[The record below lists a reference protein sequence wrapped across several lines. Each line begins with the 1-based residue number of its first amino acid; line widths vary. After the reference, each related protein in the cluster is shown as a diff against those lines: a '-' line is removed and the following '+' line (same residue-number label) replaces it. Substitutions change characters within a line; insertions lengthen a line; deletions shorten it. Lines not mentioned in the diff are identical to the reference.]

1 MPLKNPPGDAHGDIF
16 QTQNMSDNIAMILKE
31 NKMSNNSEDIA

>member
-1 MPLKNPPGDAHGDIF
+1 MPLKDPPGDAHGDIF
-16 QTQNMSDNIAMILKE
+16 QTQNIDNTAMILKE